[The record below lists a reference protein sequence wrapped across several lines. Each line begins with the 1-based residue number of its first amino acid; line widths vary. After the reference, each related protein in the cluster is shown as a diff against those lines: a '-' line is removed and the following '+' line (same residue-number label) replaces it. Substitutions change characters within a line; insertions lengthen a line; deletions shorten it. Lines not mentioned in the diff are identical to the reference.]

1 MSIVSLATLKTY
13 FETGDF
19 PTENQFIDLIDT
31 LSNSSTMLVKK
42 ITYSTADVIAMFGTP
57 QLALPAPAA
66 GYTNNIY
73 GITHDL
79 DKTTADS
86 VASEMYYGRGVAGS
100 FYAFFDFWSLQANAD
115 LNIPLAKTAGSSDS
129 VFTTTKDL

>member
-1 MSIVSLATLKTY
+1 
-13 FETGDF
+13 
-19 PTENQFIDLIDT
+19 
-31 LSNSSTMLVKK
+31 
-42 ITYSTADVIAMFGTP
+42 MFGTP

-86 VASEMYYGRGVAGS
+86 VASEMYYGRGVADS

-129 VFTTTKDL
+129 VFTTTKDLYVTTNSQAAAFVGTIDAYIYYEVVAISW